1 VTSAKV
7 EWIDR
12 GDGTKRLIR
21 PMALADLSRVVA
33 IENAVFTLPWS
44 LNVFSAMA
52 AKPEAICLVLELD
65 RDLGRELAGYLIAD
79 MFVDVWHIMNL
90 AVHPSRRRDHI
101 ASDLL
106 EEYFEIAEREPHRG
120 HTLEVRVSNET
131 AIELY
136 RSFGFIATG
145 VRRGYYVDNREDALI
160 MWRDWEGDSA

>member
-1 VTSAKV
+1 MTAAAA

-12 GDGTKRLIR
+12 GDGLRRFIR
-21 PMALADLSRVVA
+21 PMGLADLSRVVA

-44 LNVFSAMA
+44 LNVFSAMV
-52 AKPEAICLVLELD
+52 AKPESICLVLELEHELD
-65 RDLGRELAGYLIAD
+65 RELAGYLIAD

-90 AVHPSRRRDHI
+90 AVHPTHRRDRI

-160 MWRDWEGDSA
+160 MWKDWEGDSA